1 MNLPFY
7 IARRYLFSKKSHN
20 AINVISMVSVC
31 GVAVA
36 TMAMV
41 CALSVFNGFSDLT
54 SLLFSFFDPELKITP
69 QTGKVFDPTT
79 PAMRE
84 VAALPDILSISEVL
98 QDNALV
104 QYRDRQEII
113 TLKGVDDRYGEAT
126 RIDSVLIEGE
136 FLLRE
141 DVVDYATLG
150 VGLAAALGVRA
161 GYVSPLEIYAPKRD
175 ERFNSVNPAASLNME
190 SAMIGGLYSISQ
202 VKYDE
207 GFMIVSLDLARSLF
221 RYEKEVSALEIKV
234 KEESRL
240 DEVKGQIKRLL
251 GEGYHVEDRYEQ
263 QADSFKMMQIE
274 KWITFLFLCFVLAIA
289 LFNMV
294 GSLSMLM
301 IEKQEDVRTL
311 RNMGA
316 NNQLI
321 RQIFLLEGFM
331 ISSVGIVIGILL
343 GITLTLLQQYFGLIT
358 LGQQAGAFIIDAY
371 PVRLVLSDLLIVSVA
386 VMGMSLLVS
395 WYAVRYLGKR
405 WLSQV

>member
-1 MNLPFY
+1 
-7 IARRYLFSKKSHN
+7 
-20 AINVISMVSVC
+20 
-31 GVAVA
+31 
-36 TMAMV
+36 MAMV

-113 TLKGVDDRYGEAT
+113 TLKGVDAHYGEAT
-126 RIDSVLIEGE
+126 CIDSVLIEGE

-161 GYVSPLEIYAPKRD
+161 GYVSPLEIYAPKRN

-221 RYEKEVSALEIKV
+221 RYEKEVSALEIKL
-234 KEESRL
+234 KEESRP
-240 DEVKGQIKRLL
+240 DEVKSQIKRLL

-331 ISSVGIVIGILL
+331 ISSVGIVVGILL

-405 WLSQV
+405 WLSQG